1 MLFERFSGMRS
12 GYATLAA
19 GDFLSNPEYMEAIN
33 RQAPKYWRGKNV
45 QVVVTMKISQGKPGP
60 PRVLATY
67 FW

>member
-1 MLFERFSGMRS
+1 MVAAGIT

-19 GDFLSNPEYMEAIN
+19 GDFLSSPEYMEAIN
-33 RQAPKYWRGKNV
+33 RQAPRYWRGKNV

-60 PRVLATY
+60 PRVLAAY